1 MSQLRIPA
9 EIRAVFFDKDGT
21 LIDFHAMWAGW
32 ETELARRLE
41 QAAGVPV
48 SSRLFEA
55 MGYDPATGR
64 VVPGG
69 PLAVWPMG
77 ALRNL
82 TLAVLREALPAP
94 AAEAAL
100 ASAWLVPDPVALAR
114 PLADLGALFGAL
126 RRLGLRIAVATT
138 DDRGPTAATL
148 AALGV
153 APLVEALACGDDGF
167 PTKPAPDPVLA
178 LCRQLGVAPAQ
189 AMVVGDTTADM
200 RMGRSAGA
208 GLVVGV
214 TSGVSTAE
222 LLAPYA
228 DVVIGSIGEMLDG
241 DVLKE

>member
-1 MSQLRIPA
+1 MGSSDMPA
-9 EIRAVFFDKDGT
+9 IELVIFDKDGT
-21 LIDFHAMWAGW
+21 LIDFQAMWAGW

-41 QAAGVPV
+41 QAAGVAV
-48 SSRLFEA
+48 SARLFEA

-64 VVPGG
+64 VTPGG

-77 ALRNL
+77 ALRAL
-82 TLAVLREALPAP
+82 TIDVLREVLPAA
-94 AAEAAL
+94 AAEAAVE
-100 ASAWLVPDPVALAR
+100 AAWAIPDPVALAR

-126 RRLGLRIAVATT
+126 RRRGLRIAVATT
-138 DDRGPTAATL
+138 DDRAPTAATL

-153 APLVEALACGDDGF
+153 APLVEALACGDDDF

-178 LCRQLGVAPAQ
+178 LCRQLGVAPAR
-189 AMVVGDTTADM
+189 AMVVGDTIADM
-200 RMGRSAGA
+200 RMGRAAGV

-228 DVVIGSIGEMLDG
+228 DAVIGSIGELIDSG
-241 DVLKE
+241 ALKE